1 MLEDTDD
8 DLTTRTGFRF
18 HVRHATP
25 QDEAIVAEFFTHV
38 TPEDIR
44 FRFLSG
50 MKTVSHERLLEMTR
64 ADDPRV
70 VNFLAFAPNEALLAV
85 AMLAAGEDAQR
96 GEVALTIRN
105 DFKHQGIS
113 WEMLAHICRY
123 AERHNFKSIES
134 LENRENHAAI
144 ELERDMKFQV
154 CDDEDDP
161 TVVVLRRDFKPQPSP
176 DAAPLDG
183 GEVSHMLR

>member
-1 MLEDTDD
+1 MLGDTDD

-18 HVRHATP
+18 HVRRATP

-50 MKTVSHERLLEMTR
+50 MKTISHERLVAMTR
-64 ADDPRV
+64 ADDPRI
-70 VNFLAFAPNEALLAV
+70 VNFLAFTPNDTLLAV
-85 AMLAAGEDAQR
+85 AMLAAGEDTQR

-113 WEMLAHICRY
+113 WEMLEHICRY

-134 LENRENHAAI
+134 LESRANHAAI
-144 ELERDMKFQV
+144 ELERDMEFQV
-154 CDDEDDP
+154 VDDEADP
-161 TVVVLRRDFKPQPSP
+161 TVVVLRRDLNPQPSF
-176 DAAPLDG
+176 DDAPLDG
-183 GEVSHMLR
+183 SEVSHMLR

>member
-1 MLEDTDD
+1 MLDDTDD

-18 HVRHATP
+18 HVRHAAP

-50 MKTVSHERLLEMTR
+50 MKTVSHERLIAMTGV
-64 ADDPRV
+64 DDPRV
-70 VNFLAFAPNEALLAV
+70 VNFLAFAPNETLLAV
-85 AMLAAGEDAQR
+85 AMLAAGEDTQR

-105 DFKHQGIS
+105 DYKHQGIS

-134 LENRENHAAI
+134 LESRENHAAI
-144 ELERDMKFQV
+144 ELERDMEFNV
-154 CDDEDDP
+154 CDAEDDP
-161 TVVVLRRDFKPQPSP
+161 TVVVLRRDIKPQLTS
-176 DAAPLDG
+176 DVAPLDG
-183 GEVSHMLR
+183 RQV

>member
-18 HVRHATP
+18 HVRQATP
-25 QDEAIVAEFFTHV
+25 QDEAMVAGFFTHV

-50 MKTVSHERLLEMTR
+50 MKTVSHERLVALTR
-64 ADDPRV
+64 VDDPRV
-70 VNFLAFAPNEALLAV
+70 VNFLAFSPNETLLAV
-85 AMLAAGEDAQR
+85 AMLAAGDDPER
-96 GEVALTIRN
+96 GEVALTIRD

-113 WEMLAHICRY
+113 WEMLEHICRY

-134 LENRENHAAI
+134 LESRANHAAI
-144 ELERDMKFQV
+144 DLERDMEFQV
-154 CDDEDDP
+154 FDDEDDP
-161 TVVVLRRDFKPQPSP
+161 TVVVLRRDLKLQP
-176 DAAPLDG
+176 DAASIDG
-183 GEVSHMLR
+183 SEVSHILR

>member
-18 HVRHATP
+18 HVRQATP
-25 QDEAIVAEFFTHV
+25 QDEAIVAEFFAHV

-50 MKTVSHERLLEMTR
+50 MKTVSHQRLVAMTR
-64 ADDPRV
+64 VNDPRV
-70 VNFLAFAPNEALLAV
+70 VNFLAFAPNETLLAV
-85 AMLAAGEDAQR
+85 AMLAAGEDAER
-96 GEVALTIRN
+96 GEVGLTIRN

-134 LENRENHAAI
+134 LESRANHAAI
-144 ELERDMKFQV
+144 ELERDMEFQV
-154 CDDEDDP
+154 VDDEDDP
-161 TVVVLRRDFKPQPSP
+161 TVVVLRRDLKPQPSS
-176 DAAPLDG
+176 DDAPLDG
-183 GEVSHMLR
+183 SEVSHMLR